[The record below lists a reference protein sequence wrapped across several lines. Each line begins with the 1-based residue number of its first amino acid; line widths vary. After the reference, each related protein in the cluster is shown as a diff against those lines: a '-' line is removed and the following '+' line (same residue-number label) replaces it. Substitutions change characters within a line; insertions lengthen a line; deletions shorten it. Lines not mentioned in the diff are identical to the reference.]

1 MDEKSVLNYC
11 ASFID
16 LLGQR
21 DALKDQNI
29 LPDVREATINEEFMM
44 VVKNSVGGIIK
55 LQELASNFRQGY
67 SKPFPTRDLL
77 TEEEKIVYDKMKA
90 QKPKQQRWSD
100 GLVYF
105 SPLGGENNHCP
116 MNAIF
121 EIFGLSGVMC
131 FIGLANYRPIR
142 GAIEISWGIEL
153 HNNELYGAVIKNS
166 YELESQIAQCPRI
179 IVGPHAIEYLKSHF
193 DEPIDENDKL
203 AGYNREL
210 AGICLNMIALDQD
223 GYHILDYLGR
233 TFTDVV
239 TRQQKTKFY
248 EHAYSFICKEYER
261 HFKDRNTKLAIRY
274 AWIKGYY
281 EQNKIID
288 QPDH

>member
-1 MDEKSVLNYC
+1 MDEKDAINYC

-21 DALKDQNI
+21 EVLEGQNI
-29 LPDVREATINEEFMM
+29 LPDVRNEDIKNEFMR
-44 VVKNSVGGIIK
+44 VIKNSVGKIIK
-55 LQELASNFRQGY
+55 LQELANNFRQGY
-67 SKPFPTRDLL
+67 SKPFPTRDFLSD
-77 TEEEKIVYDKMKA
+77 EEKILYDKMKA

-121 EIFGLSGVMC
+121 EIFGLSGVLC
-131 FIGLANYRPIR
+131 FIGLANSHPIR

-153 HNNELYGAVIKNS
+153 HNNELYGAVVKNS

-193 DEPIDENDKL
+193 AEPIDESDKL
-203 AGYNREL
+203 AGYNRDL
-210 AGICLNMIALDQD
+210 ADICLNMIALDQD
-223 GYHILDYLGR
+223 GYHILDYLGS
-233 TFTDVV
+233 TFTNAV
-239 TRQQKTKFY
+239 TIQQKPKFY
-248 EHAYSFICKEYER
+248 EYAYSFICKEYER
-261 HFKDRNTKLAIRY
+261 HFRDRNTKLAIRY

-288 QPDH
+288 QPNH

>member
-1 MDEKSVLNYC
+1 MRIGLR
-11 ASFID
+11 ASP
-16 LLGQR
+16 
-21 DALKDQNI
+21 A
-29 LPDVREATINEEFMM
+29 
-44 VVKNSVGGIIK
+44 
-55 LQELASNFRQGY
+55 
-67 SKPFPTRDLL
+67 
-77 TEEEKIVYDKMKA
+77 
-90 QKPKQQRWSD
+90 
-100 GLVYF
+100 LVYF

-203 AGYNREL
+203 AGYSREL
-210 AGICLNMIALDQD
+210 ANICLNMIALDQD

-233 TFTDVV
+233 TFTNAV
-239 TRQQKTKFY
+239 TRKQKTELY
-248 EHAYSFICKEYER
+248 EHAYSFI
-261 HFKDRNTKLAIRY
+261 
-274 AWIKGYY
+274 
-281 EQNKIID
+281 
-288 QPDH
+288 